1 MMFALKTTTSSTTTK
16 TLARVAFR
24 ATTTNMSSLSHRR
37 DSGARASSS
46 SSSSSSSSHKVLV
59 LTGPTA
65 IGKSAAAVR
74 AATLDAS
81 STYEIVSCDSVQVYD
96 GLDVGSGKVTM
107 DERGGVAHHLLS
119 ARDPRARDDAENSY
133 DASRYYDDCVRA
145 LDDIHA
151 RGNRAIVV
159 GGAGMYL
166 KWLTDGKP
174 GAPASS
180 ARGRAR
186 AERAVEEA
194 RARGGWTAAKE
205 ALATMGGGKT
215 AASLHENDWYRMTRA
230 YEIAL
235 ETGRDPSDFEASRPE
250 TRFDFRCFFMSA
262 PRVELYRKIDA
273 RVEGMMVDGIVDE
286 AAWLLDSG
294 LAPGENIPARSIGY
308 RQAMEFL
315 ADARAGKRVVDE
327 TSVLGLVNEIQMLNR
342 AYAKRQFTWFRG
354 EERYAWVD
362 ASGDSDDVARRVL
375 REFERDEH
383 RGGGEEIAD
392 LTKEELNALKRYR
405 PKLVVL
411 NDKAVL
417 ERVVDK
423 IRSHV

>member
-46 SSSSSSSSHKVLV
+46 ASSSSSSSHKVLV

-235 ETGRDPSDFEASRPE
+235 ETGRDASDFEASRPE

-411 NDKAVL
+411 NDKAIL

>member
-1 MMFALKTTTSSTTTK
+1 MMFALKTTTSSTTTR

-46 SSSSSSSSHKVLV
+46 PSSSSSSHKVLV

-423 IRSHV
+423 VRSHV